1 MILAL
6 TEPLVA
12 EYDIL
17 PVVKTGDKRQR
28 PLSPGVPLTG
38 ISFGSQ

>member
-1 MILAL
+1 MILTP

-17 PVVKTGDKRQR
+17 PMLKIGDKRQR
-28 PLSPGVPLTG
+28 SLSLAVPLTG
-38 ISFGSQ
+38 ICFD

>member
-17 PVVKTGDKRQR
+17 PMFKTGDKRQR
-28 PLSPGVPLTG
+28 SLSLAVPLTG
-38 ISFGSQ
+38 ICFD